1 MSTHSNIQQKQMWW
15 RQLPSK
21 INFAVQYHFAYL
33 VLSIICSAGILA
45 ANTSP
50 IRPIPYSGK
59 VADPTVNILEHE
71 WDSNGAQ
78 SDDGSLREGKS
89 YLTVD

>member
-1 MSTHSNIQQKQMWW
+1 MWW
-15 RQLPSK
+15 RQLQYSK
-21 INFAVQYHFAYL
+21 IDYAVQYHFADL

-59 VADPTVNILEHE
+59 VADPTVNILEGG

-78 SDDGSLREGKS
+78 SDDGNLREGKS